1 MLLDVNG
8 VKAEELEIKS
18 SERIVKEQKVD
29 AADGDVAIEEVIEV
43 VVISEAPTT
52 KKTSKDLKTKLKGR
66 TRGTMI
72 GPNIYRDE

>member
-1 MLLDVNG
+1 MDMF
-8 VKAEELEIKS
+8 
-18 SERIVKEQKVD
+18 
-29 AADGDVAIEEVIEV
+29 VAIEEVISMARKWQNLHKKMVKDKEDVVVVKEEVIEV

>member
-1 MLLDVNG
+1 MARKWQNLHKKMVKDKEDVVV
-8 VKAEELEIKS
+8 VK
-18 SERIVKEQKVD
+18 
-29 AADGDVAIEEVIEV
+29 EEVIEV